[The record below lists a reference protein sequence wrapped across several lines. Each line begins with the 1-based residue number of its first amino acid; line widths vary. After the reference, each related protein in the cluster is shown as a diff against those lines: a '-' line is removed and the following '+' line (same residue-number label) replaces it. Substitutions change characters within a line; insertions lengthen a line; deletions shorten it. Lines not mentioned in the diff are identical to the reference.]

1 MNIMTYAYIR
11 FSSSHQDDVQQKQ
24 AIKTWSEPRG
34 ISIDEFVADEGISGG
49 VSYRDRNLYKLVR
62 KLKPGDTLIVS
73 EISRLG
79 RSMSDLNLLIN
90 QELKPRKVR
99 LVCIKLN
106 LDLDC
111 ANIKAIDEMLLFA
124 FSFSAQLEKELI
136 QARTQ
141 SAMDA
146 RREAIKKDGGFM
158 SKRGTFCDHLGR
170 QKGEKNP
177 TAISAMCIKK
187 AEKAA
192 EWRDGSTLY
201 TWVTIQLLKGKTRG
215 DILLEA
221 EKLYDREPDK
231 YCTRNGAK
239 LCAGT
244 LSRWAKEILR
254 RG

>member
-1 MNIMTYAYIR
+1 MVAAYIR
-11 FSSSHQDDVQQKQ
+11 FSTEKQEETQQVQALKE
-24 AIKTWSEPRG
+24 WCEPRG
-34 ISIDEFVADEGISGG
+34 ITIDNIVKDEGVSGG

-62 KLKPGDTLIVS
+62 QLKAGDILVTS
-73 EISRLG
+73 EVSRLG
-79 RSMSDLNLLIN
+79 RSMHDLNNLVN
-90 QELKPRKVR
+90 DELAPRKVR
-99 LVCIKLN
+99 LIVIKMG

-111 ANIKAIDEMLLFA
+111 ANLKAMDQMILYSFGFA
-124 FSFSAQLEKELI
+124 AEIEKELI
-136 QARTQ
+136 QSRTQ

-221 EKLYDREPDK
+221 EKLYDRDPDK

-254 RG
+254 KG

>member
-1 MNIMTYAYIR
+1 MVYAYLRYSTSRQDEVQQR
-11 FSSSHQDDVQQKQ
+11 FALDEYASSHGLTIDDLVK
-24 AIKTWSEPRG
+24 
-34 ISIDEFVADEGISGG
+34 DEGISGG

-62 KLKPGDTLIVS
+62 KMKPGDVLITT

-79 RSMSDLNLLIN
+79 RAMSDISKLLND
-90 QELKPRKVR
+90 ELKPKKIR
-99 LVCIKLN
+99 LVVIKMGI
-106 LDLDC
+106 DIDC
-111 ANIKAIDEMLLFA
+111 SNMKAQDDFLFSA
-124 FSFSAQLEKELI
+124 LSFAAQLEKEMI
-136 QARTQ
+136 VQRTQ

-221 EKLYDREPDK
+221 EKLYDRDPDK

-254 RG
+254 KG